1 MKFFKILLLFL
12 CLTLPLNC
20 LAESL
25 QNISSNKPIVQQID
39 NKNIKSYV
47 YNVQKRIK
55 NNWKNFKFDNT
66 AEGETII
73 ITEFT
78 IAKDGSLLDCKI
90 RKSSNN
96 LMIDEMTLDAIRKT
110 APFEPIPSDF
120 TGKSITLQMIFVT
133 LKH

>member
-1 MKFFKILLLFL
+1 M
-12 CLTLPLNC
+12 
-20 LAESL
+20 
-25 QNISSNKPIVQQID
+25 
-39 NKNIKSYV
+39 KSYV

-78 IAKDGSLLDCKI
+78 VAKDGSLLDCKI

-120 TGKSITLQMIFVT
+120 TEKSITLQMIFVI